1 MQHQDN
7 LSLPTTTAT
16 TATNVAY
23 NNKSSGDAGGC
34 GGSSGGGNGGRS
46 YATEMDKKVPKGSLL
61 ATFNHIKVQIGIDST
76 SGPPG
81 IQKMC

>member
-7 LSLPTTTAT
+7 LSLPTTTTT

-23 NNKSSGDAGGC
+23 NNNSSWDAGGC
-34 GGSSGGGNGGRS
+34 GGGGGGRS